1 MLLVIDRQRTQV
13 HYQAGVL
20 RIEHPDEKTKT
31 VPLKLL
37 NQMVVYG
44 NPLIDAG
51 VWRALVE
58 ENITAVLLAQ
68 RGHQTVAFAGAGLT
82 TSLPLRRMQFQC
94 AESPQQSI
102 KIARFIIDQ
111 KFKSYQLPLGYLA
124 KNDDL
129 TLDNQQTFQQALVD
143 AQQQL
148 AKANTINHI
157 MGLEGSIAAKWFAL
171 LSQYLNKTW
180 QFTQRNRQP
189 PRDPINA
196 LLSLGYTLMLSEVRH
211 ALLSSGFDPAFGF
224 LHQPYPAREALA
236 LDLLE
241 SFRANIDT
249 FVLHCV
255 YEQRFQTSD
264 FYYRETEGCRLSK
277 SARPQFYQAWAQW
290 QESSPRPFQTLNL
303 DTDDWET
310 APLRELINGQVN
322 RFREQLKAL
331 IT

>member
-1 MLLVIDRQRTQV
+1 MLLVIDRQQTQMR
-13 HYQAGVL
+13 YQAGVL
-20 RIEHPDEKTKT
+20 RIKYPGEKTKT
-31 VPLKLL
+31 IPLKLL
-37 NQMVVYG
+37 KQVVVYG

-51 VWRALVE
+51 VWRALAG

-68 RGHQTVAFAGAGLT
+68 RGRHTVAFVGVGLT

-94 AESPQQSI
+94 AEDSQQSVQM
-102 KIARFIIDQ
+102 ARFIISQ
-111 KFKSYQLPLGYLA
+111 KFKSYCLPLDFLA
-124 KNDDL
+124 KNFGL
-129 TLDNQQTFQQALVD
+129 TLDNKNTFQQVLTEAQRQLV
-143 AQQQL
+143 Q
-148 AKANTINHI
+148 ANTINSI

-171 LSQYLNKTW
+171 LSQYLDETW

-196 LLSLGYTLMLSEVRH
+196 LLSLGYTLMLSETRH
-211 ALLSSGFDPAFGF
+211 ALLSAGFDPAFGF

-255 YEQRFQTSD
+255 YEQRFQTTD
-264 FYYRETEGCRLSK
+264 FYYRDTEGCRLSK
-277 SARPQFYQAWAQW
+277 SARPQLYQAWAQW
-290 QESSPRPFQTLNL
+290 QESSPRPFQTLNV
-303 DTDDWET
+303 DTLDWET

-322 RFREQLKAL
+322 RFREQLKELTA
-331 IT
+331 